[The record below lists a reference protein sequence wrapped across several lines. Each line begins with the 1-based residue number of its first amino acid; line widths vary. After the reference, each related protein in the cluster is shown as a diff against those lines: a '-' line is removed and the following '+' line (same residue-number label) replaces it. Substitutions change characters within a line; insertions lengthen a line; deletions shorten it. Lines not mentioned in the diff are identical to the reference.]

1 MKLKMKVNQKSL
13 RAKSNWNRKEKSESY
28 RPNSSLHCRI
38 NFYVCQLSTLL
49 PALSERQLFMY
60 INQ

>member
-1 MKLKMKVNQKSL
+1 MKVNPNSL
-13 RAKSNWNRKEKSESY
+13 RAKSNWKRKTKSENY
-28 RPNSSLHCRI
+28 RPNSSLHWRI
-38 NFYVCQLSTLL
+38 NFYVCQLSTLQ